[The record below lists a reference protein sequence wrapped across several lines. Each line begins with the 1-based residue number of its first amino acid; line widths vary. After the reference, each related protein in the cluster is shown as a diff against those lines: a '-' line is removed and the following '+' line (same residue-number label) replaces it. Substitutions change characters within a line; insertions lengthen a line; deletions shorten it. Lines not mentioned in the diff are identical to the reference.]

1 MEINHKA
8 LKRCS
13 LFYGLEKEELE
24 KIIRLFYERTFDVG
38 ETIFNHLEEGE
49 AFYFIHQGRVRI
61 SRNSGSQ
68 MVTIAELSPGHVLGE
83 MSLISNEP
91 RTADGTA
98 IEKTTLWEL
107 TRKRFQ
113 SLAHLE
119 PSIYRKIILNI
130 SRILCLRLN
139 NATIRVSEVL
149 DVLIEAE
156 SARTSLRERVEKSKA
171 GLLGFLGALGSS
183 D

>member
-1 MEINHKA
+1 MEINHEA
-8 LKRCS
+8 LMRCS
-13 LFYGLEKEELE
+13 LFYGLEKSEVD
-24 KIIRLFYERTFDVG
+24 KVTRLFYERTFDVG
-38 ETIFNHLEEGE
+38 EELFKHKDEGD
-49 AFYFIHQGRVRI
+49 AFYFVHEGKIRI
-61 SRNSGSQ
+61 SRNAGSQ
-68 MVTIAELSPGHVLGE
+68 MVTIAELSPGYVVGE

-98 IEKTTLWEL
+98 IEKSVLWEL

-119 PSIYRKIILNI
+119 PEIYRKIVLNL

-139 NATIRVSEVL
+139 KATMRVSEVL

-156 SARTSLRERVEKSKA
+156 SARTSLRERVEKSKK
-171 GLLGFLGALGSS
+171 GLLGFLGTLGSTE
-183 D
+183 